1 MKVDRD
7 WIKDLIQKPRAE
19 RKLPEKLEIFRADG
33 RTLQDIEDAGGFLPA
48 TILAPG
54 EDYLTHAKAQA
65 QAILQTRPN
74 DFINDWKYS
83 MGNTNP
89 LIVGEK
95 GRLAGVCCGF
105 LGGQKSGEEYI
116 IKLPMELG
124 IVGENRQGLGKI
136 DIYGDAD
143 SLGNCTVLAMH
154 MSRAMTDYE
163 ELVFLTP
170 VPFGW
175 IQEDTQN
182 R

>member
-1 MKVDRD
+1 MRVDSE
-7 WIKDLIQKPRAE
+7 WIRNLIQTPSAE
-19 RKLPEKLEIFRADG
+19 RKLPAGLEIFRGDT
-33 RTLQDIEDAGGFLPA
+33 RTLDEIETAGGFFPA

-83 MGNTNP
+83 MGQTNP

-105 LGGQKSGEEYI
+105 LGGQKSGKEYI
-116 IKLPMELG
+116 IKLPMDLG
-124 IVGENRQGLGKI
+124 IVGENRQGIGKI
-136 DIYGDAD
+136 DMYGDAGI
-143 SLGNCTVLAMH
+143 LGNCTVLAMH
-154 MSRAMTDYE
+154 MSRAADYE

-170 VPFGW
+170 VPFNW
-175 IQEDTQN
+175 IPKEG
-182 R
+182 